1 MGGAERREAG
11 RRERVGGGGRAARV
25 TEKYFMD
32 VQQAC
37 IAFYEHDDVV
47 VQVRAGVVCEVDV
60 RVRAAQ
66 PAVRVRAVQRLV
78 LRRERGAA
86 DRRLDSERR

>member
-1 MGGAERREAG
+1 MVRSGVKQDDGSEWVVADG
-11 RRERVGGGGRAARV
+11 LHCV

-47 VQVRAGVVCEVDV
+47 VQAVCEVDV
-60 RVRAAQ
+60 RVRATQ

-78 LRRERGAA
+78 LRRERAAA
-86 DRRLDSERR
+86 DRRLDSEGW

>member
-1 MGGAERREAG
+1 MVRSGVKQDDGSEW
-11 RRERVGGGGRAARV
+11 VAADGLHCV

-78 LRRERGAA
+78 LRRERAAA

>member
-1 MGGAERREAG
+1 MVRSGVKQDDGSEWVVADG
-11 RRERVGGGGRAARV
+11 LHCV

-66 PAVRVRAVQRLV
+66 PTVRVRAVQRLV

-86 DRRLDSERR
+86 DRRLDSEGW